1 MKGRSHLVI
10 GAVAG
15 AGGLWAAHTF
25 FGVTITPVIAV
36 TTVAV
41 ACAGALAPDI
51 DHRDSTISRKV
62 PGALLGRGIQVLAI
76 PAALALAI
84 FYLGGTAL
92 ASGILKWLEPVVRL
106 GLVLVVPALVLRV
119 ASGIASLVFGHRG
132 ATHSLA
138 FGAGA
143 AGLVALACARFGVPV
158 WYAYVFGGGWLTH
171 LLADGLSRRG
181 LRSLWWPF
189 SGR

>member
-1 MKGRSHLVI
+1 MKGRAHLVV

-15 AGGLWAAHTF
+15 AGGLWAAHTLC
-25 FGVTITPVIAV
+25 GVVVTPVIAV

-62 PGALLGRGIQVLAI
+62 PGALLGRGIQILAV

-84 FYLGGTAL
+84 FYFGGTAL
-92 ASGILKWLEPVVRL
+92 STGLLRSLEPVVRV
-106 GLVLVVPALVLRV
+106 GLVLAIPALVLRV
-119 ASGIASLVFGHRG
+119 ASGIASLAFGHRG
-132 ATHSLA
+132 ATHSLVFA
-138 FGAGA
+138 AGA
-143 AGLVALACARFGVPV
+143 ALLVAAASIRFGVPV
-158 WYAYVFGGGWLTH
+158 WYAGVFGGGWLTH

-189 SGR
+189 SRR